1 MIKKLRLWL
10 LRVSRWYR
18 HRALYVIADATD
30 NSITFSKALF
40 DLMDVMKLD
49 VAKVY
54 VFKLFNVKSL
64 SRELPL
70 YAFAIN
76 PPFEQE
82 TQLADIQYN
91 AKHKCIGFE
100 SLCPTVNKIFY
111 DYGLP
116 HNTKA
121 KLSIDTGFLDV
132 CDRDGKDGKDANP
145 THFKYYIILPP
156 HDNTPA

>member
-1 MIKKLRLWL
+1 MIKKFRLWL
-10 LRVSRWYR
+10 MRVWRWYR
-18 HRALYVIADATD
+18 QRTLYVIADATD

-54 VFKLFNVKSL
+54 VFKLCSK
-64 SRELPL
+64 PY

-76 PPFEQE
+76 PPIEQE

-100 SLCPTVNKIFY
+100 SLCPTVNRIFY

-116 HNTKA
+116 ADTKV
-121 KLSIDTGFLDV
+121 KLSVEQGITYIEDP
-132 CDRDGKDGKDANP
+132 KDIAIP
-145 THFKYYIILPP
+145 FIYYQILPP
-156 HDNTPA
+156 HDHTTA

>member
-10 LRVSRWYR
+10 MRVWRWYR
-18 HRALYVIADATD
+18 QRTLYVIADATD
-30 NSITFSKALF
+30 NSITFSRNLF
-40 DLMDVMKLD
+40 DLLDVMGQD
-49 VAKVY
+49 EAKVY
-54 VFKLFNVKSL
+54 VFRLCNAVVEEGSKWNG
-64 SRELPL
+64 RL
-70 YAFAIN
+70 YAFTIN
-76 PPFEQE
+76 PPFGQE

-100 SLCPTVNKIFY
+100 SLCPTVNQIFY

-121 KLSIDTGFLDV
+121 KLSVHPSSVNGDNPAVPID
-132 CDRDGKDGKDANP
+132 
-145 THFKYYIILPP
+145 YYLILPP